1 MLRKRPQG
9 GISYILQCMDVILGI
24 GTKLLCPSRHID
36 MTGTI
41 TKPHVNAHQ
50 TSYLAAKIE
59 LVRGSVKIKKLV
71 VKRNT
76 EAGDDHTIRHMQ
88 HSHVCVRLQSLIQR
102 CHTTLR
108 YRVSPLNTQSHT
120 QAHHEQRNNQSSRHT
135 TPTRSSSVKAVLN
148 LSMSAKAQAPSSAM
162 LHPLCNKS
170 SQCRNMCKMRA
181 HQHFAASHLPSRFAV
196 NSGCFSKHSPTL
208 PHSPSRRYYHS

>member
-36 MTGTI
+36 MTGII

-50 TSYLAAKIE
+50 TSYLAAKIK
-59 LVRGSVKIKKLV
+59 LVRGSVKLKKSV
-71 VKRNT
+71 GKRNT

-108 YRVSPLNTQSHT
+108 YRVSPLNTQKSHT
-120 QAHHEQRNNQSSRHT
+120 SASRTKKQSILQTHNT
-135 TPTRSSSVKAVLN
+135 HQVKFSQGGV
-148 LSMSAKAQAPSSAM
+148 
-162 LHPLCNKS
+162 KS
-170 SQCRNMCKMRA
+170 
-181 HQHFAASHLPSRFAV
+181 
-196 NSGCFSKHSPTL
+196 
-208 PHSPSRRYYHS
+208 